1 MLEFLTVAALVVLL
15 VVGLLVTIAWLA
27 LRRLLRS
34 RLVTTGTQLVTDGVV
49 ALTACRLRPTPNRA
63 AALQAIRIS
72 REHRLLRQRVATAE
86 RAGAHLGDVPAVL
99 PRLEAEGRRIRAGLG
114 HLVGSTTAGHD
125 LLAQADRHL
134 STLASLIEA
143 VSTATLVPATDE
155 TPRPTPSS
163 WRWAPP
169 AAGPSDTS
177 GRRQRPRRGEQ
188 RPAGGTTSTT
198 VLRGGAAAPAPL
210 TENLSDHPL
219 GGTGIEFAAVGS
231 TSTRARCG
239 AATPSPASAAA
250 SSPSCS
256 RTAAAATSAA
266 SRARAARSQR

>member
-155 TPRPTPSS
+155 TLTRE
-163 WRWAPP
+163 AEE
-169 AAGPSDTS
+169 AALGLRLHTAAYTELMAMGTAGS
-177 GRRQRPRRGEQ
+177 G
-188 RPAGGTTSTT
+188 
-198 VLRGGAAAPAPL
+198 
-210 TENLSDHPL
+210 
-219 GGTGIEFAAVGS
+219 AVGHLRS
-231 TSTRARCG
+231 Q
-239 AATPSPASAAA
+239 AAA
-250 SSPSCS
+250 S
-256 RTAAAATSAA
+256 
-266 SRARAARSQR
+266 